1 MTQKTALHDQIGAN
15 LAALDAVPGFSAERL
30 WLTVYLSGHPDELR
44 LVAEA
49 LSAEGWR
56 NTGDWES
63 AFLYPKVEVERT
75 APSIVAVAR
84 RVQTLCE
91 LHAVDLLNID
101 ADTSCD
107 VQTSRFVTL
116 YLSHR

>member
-49 LSAEGWR
+49 LSA
-56 NTGDWES
+56 GDWES